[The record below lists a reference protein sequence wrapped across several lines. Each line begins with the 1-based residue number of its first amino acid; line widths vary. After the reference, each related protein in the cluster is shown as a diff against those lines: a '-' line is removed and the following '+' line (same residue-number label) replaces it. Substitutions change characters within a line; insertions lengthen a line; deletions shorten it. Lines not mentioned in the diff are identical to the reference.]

1 MELHAHLEDTIQLS
15 TMIEWDGRHKLDLP
29 FKDEEGFNNFYEL
42 TSLIPISRICSTQ
55 LEELNVSALLLPNQ
69 R

>member
-15 TMIEWDGRHKLDLP
+15 TMIEWDGWNKIELQ
-29 FKDEEGFNNFYEL
+29 FKNEDGTNKFYEF